1 MQGPASTHSEFTAA
15 EIEVIT
21 GINIEAQK
29 DLRKRIAAGG
39 LKPLGRLHGHW
50 RYTWS
55 DVCFLKLFEAVKGA
69 GLTVDNAL
77 EFVLRREADMEGM
90 RLRSELARVIA
101 AHLVGFTLQRDVCL
115 YIPIEQHGWSTHAVM
130 HVQFDEARPIGGMPS
145 DIDLI
150 FAQNPSCVRVA
161 VVNVSRVVRQMIEH
175 IERMEE
181 LLADLERHRQ
191 VLKVAFDA
199 GVPE

>member
-1 MQGPASTHSEFTAA
+1 
-15 EIEVIT
+15 
-21 GINIEAQK
+21 
-29 DLRKRIAAGG
+29 
-39 LKPLGRLHGHW
+39 
-50 RYTWS
+50 
-55 DVCFLKLFEAVKGA
+55 
-69 GLTVDNAL
+69 
-77 EFVLRREADMEGM
+77 
-90 RLRSELARVIA
+90 
-101 AHLVGFTLQRDVCL
+101 
-115 YIPIEQHGWSTHAVM
+115 
-130 HVQFDEARPIGGMPS
+130 MPS